1 MQTMK
6 ILYRTAQLED
16 IPALEELIPISAR
29 VLQSGYYSTEQLDAA
44 IGTIF
49 GVDSQLI
56 RDGTYLIAS
65 VDGRIVG
72 CGGWSQ
78 RKALYGGDRLKKAED
93 PLRDPLHDPAMIR
106 AFFVHPDMARKGIG
120 RELLRL
126 SEVGAA
132 QAGFAS
138 IEIVATLAGEP
149 LYLACGYVTV
159 ERYSIECAEGLALPV
174 VRMKKAAVSV

>member
-1 MQTMK
+1 M
-6 ILYRTAQLED
+6 
-16 IPALEELIPISAR
+16 
-29 VLQSGYYSTEQLDAA
+29 
-44 IGTIF
+44 
-49 GVDSQLI
+49 
-56 RDGTYLIAS
+56 
-65 VDGRIVG
+65 
-72 CGGWSQ
+72 
-78 RKALYGGDRLKKAED
+78 KKAED
-93 PLRDPLHDPAMIR
+93 PLRDPLHDPAMVR

-126 SEVGAA
+126 SEAGAA

-159 ERYSIECAEGLALPV
+159 ERCSIECAEGLALPV